1 MHVLLNPGGEGGL
14 CLPFADGDHSIEFE
28 TVDSAADVSLAGFTA
43 VVTEDAAVQ
52 GGAGSAENDEGVGG
66 VGGTEEEVEEASTPD
81 AIATTD
87 PDDLLLMEI
96 QENDTTNANDADS
109 VEASSLLGEEK
120 GEGGVGVETSRV
132 DLQGGEDAS
141 LEVEGESLSDVA
153 AVNDSAVD
161 EIDGDDV
168 EGGDVP
174 RCSISLDEE
183 QE

>member
-1 MHVLLNPGGEGGL
+1 MVPPKGVVKCLLEVV
-14 CLPFADGDHSIEFE
+14 CSFE
-28 TVDSAADVSLAGFTA
+28 
-43 VVTEDAAVQ
+43 VQ
-52 GGAGSAENDEGVGG
+52 
-66 VGGTEEEVEEASTPD
+66 
-81 AIATTD
+81 
-87 PDDLLLMEI
+87 
-96 QENDTTNANDADS
+96 NDTTNANDADSVDS